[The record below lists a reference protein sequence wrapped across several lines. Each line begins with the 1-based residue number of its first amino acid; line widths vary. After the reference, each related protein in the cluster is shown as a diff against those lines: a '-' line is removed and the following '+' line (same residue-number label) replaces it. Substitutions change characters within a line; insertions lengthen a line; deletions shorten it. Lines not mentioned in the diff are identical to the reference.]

1 MTNYNKYYNII
12 SMILSGNYT
21 QAEIVSN
28 CACSYGTISRAKKW
42 YYSEIRNKIDIY
54 DEKNSFENYYKNNQ
68 EFLTRTTTATTST
81 TRKKN
86 SYVSSRKLKEKDEVI
101 PGIISLELLRYTYFL
116 LTGSHRTF
124 NMREY
129 KSKIKQLLI
138 E

>member
-1 MTNYNKYYNII
+1 
-12 SMILSGNYT
+12 MILSGNYT

-42 YYSEIRNKIDIY
+42 YYSEIRNKINIY

-68 EFLTRTTTATTST
+68 EFLTRTTTATST

-86 SYVSSRKLKEKDEVI
+86 SYGCSSKLKEKEKDKVI